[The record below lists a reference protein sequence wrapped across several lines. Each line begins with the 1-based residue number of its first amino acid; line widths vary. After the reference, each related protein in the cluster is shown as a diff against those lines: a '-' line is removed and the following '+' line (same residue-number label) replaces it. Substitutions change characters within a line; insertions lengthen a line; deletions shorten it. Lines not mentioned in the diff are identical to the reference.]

1 MIAINELTITN
12 SLVYSIN
19 NMLSNLLSSLNDNI
33 EELLDKLV
41 FVDSNITKTLQIV
54 IHSNSN
60 LGIHLIC
67 NALIYGLLLY
77 YAILYLLSHIT
88 YSQVE
93 RPAQFLF
100 KLLLCGIALN
110 FSEYLCSALISLC
123 SSISSAICEMGNLL
137 FGFDVSFSGLIHDV
151 FPNDY
156 FKTNS
161 FSLFS
166 FDGLVKSSMSFGLFS
181 LTVSYAIRYIMIKVM
196 LLIAPFAILS
206 LASSK
211 TSNFFRSWFRNFLAM
226 LLLQVFI
233 AMILLVCFVVN
244 SKDANIISK
253 SMMHI
258 GMLYTLF
265 KANSFIKELFGGFS
279 LDIGAEMSTF
289 SSLFRG
295 GVVK

>member
-12 SLVYSIN
+12 SLVYSLN
-19 NMLSNLLSSLNDNI
+19 NMFSNLLSSLNDNI
-33 EELLDKLV
+33 EKLLDKLI
-41 FVDSNITKTLQIV
+41 FIDSDILKTLEFV
-54 IHSNSN
+54 LSNN
-60 LGIHLIC
+60 HTVGIYYIC

-77 YAILYLLSHIT
+77 YAISYLLSRIT
-88 YSQVE
+88 FSQIE
-93 RPAQFLF
+93 RPTQFVF

-110 FSEYLCSALISLC
+110 LSGYLCSALISIC
-123 SSISSAICEMGNLL
+123 STISNGICELGKTFLNCEI
-137 FGFDVSFSGLIHDV
+137 SFSNLINDV

-161 FSLFS
+161 FNLFS

-233 AMILLVCFVVN
+233 AMILLVCFIVD

-265 KANSFIKELFGGFS
+265 KANSFIKELLGGFS
-279 LDIGAEMSTF
+279 IDIGSEMSTF

>member
-1 MIAINELTITN
+1 MF
-12 SLVYSIN
+12 
-19 NMLSNLLSSLNDNI
+19 SNLLSSLNENI
-33 EELLDKLV
+33 EKLLDKLV
-41 FVDSNITKTLQIV
+41 FIDSDITTTLKFV
-54 IHSNSN
+54 LSNN
-60 LGIHLIC
+60 NNVGIYYIC

-77 YAILYLLSHIT
+77 YAISYLLSRIT
-88 YSQVE
+88 FSQAE
-93 RPAQFLF
+93 RPTQFVF

-123 SSISSAICEMGNLL
+123 STISSGICDIGKSLL
-137 FGFDVSFSGLIHDV
+137 NCDISFSRLINDV

-156 FKTNS
+156 FQTNS

-181 LTVSYAIRYIMIKVM
+181 LTVSYAIRYLMIKVL

-211 TSNFFRSWFRNFLAM
+211 TSNFFKSWFRNFLAI
-226 LLLQVFI
+226 LILQIFI
-233 AMILLVCFVVN
+233 ALILLICFIVD
-244 SKDANIISK
+244 SKDAVFISK
-253 SMMHI
+253 PMMHI

-265 KANSFIKELFGGFS
+265 KANTFIKELFGGFS
-279 LDIGAEMSTF
+279 IDIGSEMSTF

-295 GVVK
+295 GVPR